1 MAKEGQHHG
10 IFICRRVVETIKVV
24 AVKEEAHTSHGVG
37 FHVVIDIACPL
48 KDLQGR
54 VGLDTE
60 MVVRLTKLG
69 YVEKEGVATAIAEG
83 NLVEIGKVLIDVADE
98 LLVGKLLHDAL
109 VHLSLVVSVVE

>member
-1 MAKEGQHHG
+1 
-10 IFICRRVVETIKVV
+10 
-24 AVKEEAHTSHGVG
+24 
-37 FHVVIDIACPL
+37 
-48 KDLQGR
+48 
-54 VGLDTE
+54 
-60 MVVRLTKLG
+60 MVVRVTKLG